1 MSAWNWSKV
10 PLRLRAH
17 PGATLCE
24 ILTVSEVA
32 SPAQAMESSG
42 MSFKRV
48 SRSAREEDMSKGQLA
63 MSHHASTRVGQ
74 VVMARPRGAGLRHIV
89 LTTTTCCLL
98 CALAVTQ
105 QSQPSPTSDAPSSSV
120 QSRTTRQGN
129 NPVQSSMSFLQRKSV
144 FFPDLATNTGPLD
157 RWQKFKLAANNS
169 VSLATV
175 SAALLGAAYGQTIN
189 SPARYHQGGEGYAKR
204 FGADMAR
211 SASANLFGTFL
222 IASALHEDP
231 RFYVRRSL
239 SFKES
244 LKYAAVRV
252 AVTRSDRG
260 NRVVNFAGLLGP
272 LAGEGLANTYYPE
285 GNRGVSSTFIRYG
298 ADLGW
303 KFGGHMLRQ
312 YWPSINRRLRLVPDT
327 PPAPAPTEP

>member
-1 MSAWNWSKV
+1 MRHLMPIAIILCMVCSAGVAQQNQSGSV
-10 PLRLRAH
+10 PN
-17 PGATLCE
+17 
-24 ILTVSEVA
+24 
-32 SPAQAMESSG
+32 
-42 MSFKRV
+42 
-48 SRSAREEDMSKGQLA
+48 
-63 MSHHASTRVGQ
+63 
-74 VVMARPRGAGLRHIV
+74 
-89 LTTTTCCLL
+89 
-98 CALAVTQ
+98 
-105 QSQPSPTSDAPSSSV
+105 APSASGQTQTTPQGTNPLQSSV
-120 QSRTTRQGN
+120 VFFQL
-129 NPVQSSMSFLQRKSV
+129 LQRKSV
-144 FFPDLATNTGPLD
+144 FFPDLATNAGPLD

-169 VSLATV
+169 VSLATI
-175 SAALLGAAYGQTIN
+175 SAALLGSAYGQAIN
-189 SPARYHQGGEGYAKR
+189 SPAGYHQGGEGYAKR

-231 RFYVRRSL
+231 RFYVRRNL

-252 AVTRSDRG
+252 VITRSDRG
-260 NRVVNFAGLLGP
+260 NRVVNFAGVLGP

-303 KFGGHMLRQ
+303 KFGGHLLRQ

>member
-1 MSAWNWSKV
+1 M
-10 PLRLRAH
+10 
-17 PGATLCE
+17 
-24 ILTVSEVA
+24 
-32 SPAQAMESSG
+32 
-42 MSFKRV
+42 
-48 SRSAREEDMSKGQLA
+48 RSAREEELSKRQLA
-63 MSHHASTRVGQ
+63 MSHHALTG
-74 VVMARPRGAGLRHIV
+74 VVNQGHVVIARLRGIGMRNMV
-89 LTTTTCCLL
+89 LTTTICCLL
-98 CALAVTQ
+98 CALTVAQ
-105 QSQPSPTSDAPSSSV
+105 QSQPSPAPDAPSPSV
-120 QSRTTRQGN
+120 KSRTTQGN
-129 NPVQSSMSFLQRKSV
+129 NPVQSSMAFLQRKSV

-169 VSLATV
+169 VSLATI
-175 SAALLGAAYGQTIN
+175 SAALLGSAYGQAIN
-189 SPARYHQGGEGYAKR
+189 SPARYYQGGEGYAKR

-222 IASALHEDP
+222 IASILHEDP
-231 RFYVRRSL
+231 RFYVRKNL

-260 NRVVNFAGLLGP
+260 DRVANFAGLLGP

-327 PPAPAPTEP
+327 PPAPAPSEP